1 MWLLTLIKEKK
12 VVLRMLLF
20 TKSFAGQIWKIKRL
34 LSLENEIHVTTFVNY
49 SAMKNFNI
57 GGAKKE

>member
-1 MWLLTLIKEKK
+1 MSINLDKEKK
-12 VVLRMLLF
+12 VVLHMLLF

-34 LSLENEIHVTTFVNY
+34 LSLENKIHVTTFVNY
-49 SAMKNFNI
+49 SAMKSFNI

>member
-20 TKSFAGQIWKIKRL
+20 TKSFAGQIWRIRRL
-34 LSLENEIHVTTFVNY
+34 LRLENKIHVTTFVNY
-49 SAMKNFNI
+49 SAMKSFNI